1 MWVFFILAASQ
12 PHSNMLMDMYC
23 LALYL
28 LVFPRQLCLTIAL
41 DPHSGPLDILPK
53 PNPLVLYFRDRYLEV
68 LGPTSGDLLS
78 HRASGTGA

>member
-1 MWVFFILAASQ
+1 
-12 PHSNMLMDMYC
+12 MLMDMYC

-28 LVFPRQLCLTIAL
+28 LVFLCQLCLTIAL
-41 DPHSGPLDILPK
+41 DPHSGPLDFLPK
-53 PNPLVLYFRDRYLEV
+53 PNPLVLYFRDRYLGV